1 MPDSADEHLRV
12 VMHVSLP
19 EPQPETTWK
28 TIFLLLTRSILH
40 DSSMADVITPM
51 MQQYHRLRGS
61 VPADVLLLFR
71 LGDFYE
77 LFFEDAKEAAG
88 LLNVAL
94 TKRNGVPMCGVP
106 YHAAQNYIAKLIK
119 AGKRVAICD
128 QTSEPQPG
136 RIVTRDITQIIS
148 AGTVSELGLL
158 EAKRANYLAAIY
170 EHESASPVRISLGF
184 AYADLTTGEFR
195 LMQLSSQAALADE
208 LARVG
213 PSEILVS
220 EEQRDRFSAIE
231 HALAHDSYAFLPEQ
245 AMITLCEH
253 FKTKSLDGF
262 GCAEMPA
269 AVGAAGAIVHYL
281 KHHLRRKID
290 HLATLRCELPDDHVM
305 LDAAT
310 QTNLDLVES
319 RGARDTSLL
328 AVLDRTVTPMGAR
341 KLRSWILQPL
351 RDLNEL
357 NCRQQIIA
365 DLLRESDL
373 LGSLRHA
380 LKSIRDIE
388 RAAGRLS
395 QASGNA
401 RDLVALKNSLQ
412 HIPQLKTE
420 LGKLIERTN
429 FGKANPPVE
438 AGVSPANSST
448 MQPTR
453 LPPQRKTGFAES
465 LVDRLQTEIHEMPKL
480 AAKLQAALVDDAP
493 LALKEGGIFRDGFD
507 PQLDELRNGSREG
520 KNWINALQEREIAV
534 TGIKSLKV
542 RFNSV
547 FGYFIE
553 VTKSNLSSVPAHYTR
568 KQTTVGGERFI
579 TPELKEMEAKILG
592 ADERARN
599 LEYSLFQ
606 KLRDETLTELGPLQ
620 KTAGSIAVVD
630 TICSLAETARLFHY
644 CRPQLDDSLRLTI
657 CDGRHPVLDQNLVE
671 EKFVPNDTELDGE
684 RLRLA
689 IITGPN
695 MAGKS
700 TYIRQVA
707 LIVLM
712 AQIGSFVP
720 ARSAEIGVVDRIFT
734 RVGASDDLSRGQSTF
749 MVEMNETANIVNNA
763 TEHSLI
769 ILDEI
774 GRGTSTFDG
783 LSIAWSVAEF
793 LHDKI
798 KARTLFATHYHELT
812 KLAIERKGVV
822 NFNVA
827 VREWN
832 EQIIFLRKIVPGGAD
847 KSYGIQVARLAGLP
861 REILDRAKDIL
872 AHLENPNG
880 ATAHTKAKR
889 KRSAQ
894 VLPQAQKPQLDL
906 L

>member
-1 MPDSADEHLRV
+1 
-12 VMHVSLP
+12 
-19 EPQPETTWK
+19 
-28 TIFLLLTRSILH
+28 
-40 DSSMADVITPM
+40 MADAITPM
-51 MQQYHRLRGS
+51 MQQYQRLRGS
-61 VPADVLLLFR
+61 VPPDVLLLFR

-119 AGKRVAICD
+119 AGRRVAICD
-128 QTSEPQPG
+128 QTSEPQLG

-158 EAKRANYLAAIY
+158 EAKRANYLGAIY
-170 EHESASPVRISLGF
+170 EHESASPARTIFGF

-195 LMQLSSQAALADE
+195 LMQLSTQGALADE
-208 LARVG
+208 LARIG

-220 EEQRDRFSAIE
+220 EEQREIFASIE

-245 AMITLCEH
+245 ATFTLCAH

-262 GCAEMPA
+262 GCAGMPA
-269 AVGAAGAIVHYL
+269 AIGAAGAIIHYL
-281 KHHLRRKID
+281 KHQLRRKID
-290 HLATLRCELPDDHVM
+290 HLSSLRCESANDHVV

-310 QTNLDLVES
+310 QINLDLVES

-328 AVLDRTVTPMGAR
+328 AVLDRTVTPMGGR

-351 RDLNEL
+351 RDLHEL
-357 NCRQQIIA
+357 NCRHQMIA
-365 DLLRESDL
+365 DLLHESDL
-373 LGSLRHA
+373 LGSLRSA
-380 LKSIRDIE
+380 LKSIRDVE

-401 RDLVALKNSLQ
+401 RDLVTLKNSLRQ
-412 HIPQLKTE
+412 IPELKAE
-420 LGKLIERTN
+420 LGKLIERIN
-429 FGKANPPVE
+429 FGRVSSSVE
-438 AGVSPANSST
+438 AGVSPATFSQE
-448 MQPTR
+448 QPAR
-453 LPPQRKTGFAES
+453 LPLQTQSHQS
-465 LVDRLQTEIHEMPKL
+465 LANRLQNEIAEMPEL
-480 AAKLQAALVDDAP
+480 AAKLQAAVVDDAP

-507 PQLDELRNGSREG
+507 PQLDELRNASRDG
-520 KNWINALQEREIAV
+520 KNWINALQEREIAA

-553 VTKSNLSSVPAHYTR
+553 ITKSNLANVPAHYTR

-606 KLRDETLTELGPLQ
+606 KLREETLTELGPLQ
-620 KTAGSIAVVD
+620 KTASAIATLD
-630 TICSLAETARLFHY
+630 AIGSLAETARLFHY
-644 CRPQLDDSLRLTI
+644 CRPRLDESLRLTI

-684 RLRLA
+684 KLRLA

-720 ARSAEIGVVDRIFT
+720 ATSAEIGLVDRIFT

-763 TEHSLI
+763 TERSLI

-812 KLAIERKGVV
+812 KLAVERKGVV

-832 EQIIFLRKIVPGGAD
+832 EQIIFLRKIIPGGAD

-880 ATAHTKAKR
+880 AVVHGKSKR

-894 VLPQAQKPQLDL
+894 NLPQSQKPQLDL

>member
-1 MPDSADEHLRV
+1 
-12 VMHVSLP
+12 
-19 EPQPETTWK
+19 
-28 TIFLLLTRSILH
+28 
-40 DSSMADVITPM
+40 MADALTPM
-51 MQQYHRLRGS
+51 MQQYQRLRGS

-77 LFFEDAKEAAG
+77 LFFEDAKEAAT

-128 QTSEPQPG
+128 QTSEPRPG

-148 AGTVSELGLL
+148 AGTVSDLDLL
-158 EAKRANYLAAIY
+158 EAKRANYLGAIY
-170 EHESASPVRISLGF
+170 QHEAAFGF
-184 AYADLTTGEFR
+184 AYADLTTGDFR
-195 LMQLSSQAALADE
+195 LTQTTLRSALMDE
-208 LARVG
+208 LARVQ
-213 PSEILVS
+213 PSELLVS
-220 EEQRDRFSAIE
+220 EEQREWFGEFE

-245 AMITLCEH
+245 ATFTLCEH

-269 AVGAAGAIVHYL
+269 AIGAAGAIVHYL
-281 KHHLRRKID
+281 KHHLRRPIE
-290 HLATLRCELPDDHVM
+290 HLSGLRCEAAGDYVL

-310 QTNLDLVES
+310 QANLELVES
-319 RGARDTSLL
+319 RGVREASLL
-328 AVLDRTVTPMGAR
+328 GALDRTCTPMGGR
-341 KLRSWILQPL
+341 KLRGWILQPL
-351 RDLNEL
+351 RNVTEL
-357 NCRQQIIA
+357 ECRQQLIA
-365 DLLRESDL
+365 DLLEQPDL
-373 LGSLRHA
+373 LASLRA
-380 LKSIRDIE
+380 SLKSIRDIE

-401 RDLVALKNSLQ
+401 RDLVALKLSLRQ
-412 HIPQLKTE
+412 IPELKRE
-420 LGKLIERTN
+420 LQTFLDRLA
-429 FGKANPPVE
+429 FGKNH
-438 AGVSPANSST
+438 VSE
-448 MQPTR
+448 
-453 LPPQRKTGFAES
+453 TGDPDLLAQ
-465 LVDRLQTEIHEMPKL
+465 RLQSEIREMPAV
-480 AAKLQAALVDDAP
+480 AAKLEDALRDDAP

-507 PQLDELRNGSREG
+507 ARLDELRRASHEG
-520 KNWINALQEREIAV
+520 KNWISALQEREISA

-553 VTKSNLSSVPAHYTR
+553 ITKSNLGNVPRHYTR

-599 LEYSLFQ
+599 LEYQLFV
-606 KLRDETLTELGPLQ
+606 KLRDEVLKELGPLQ
-620 KTAGSIAVVD
+620 QTADAIATLDV
-630 TICSLAETARLFHY
+630 ICGLAETARLY
-644 CRPQLDDSLRLTI
+644 NYARPKLNESLRLI
-657 CDGRHPVLDQNLVE
+657 IRDGRHPVLDQNLAE
-671 EKFVPNDTELDGE
+671 EKFVPNDTELDGDK
-684 RLRLA
+684 LRLA

-720 ARSAEIGVVDRIFT
+720 AASAEIGLVDRIFT
-734 RVGASDDLSRGQSTF
+734 RAGASDDLARGQSTF

-763 TEHSLI
+763 TERSLV

-793 LHDKI
+793 LHDTI

-812 KLAIERKGVV
+812 KLAAQRSGVV

-832 EQIIFLRKIVPGGAD
+832 EQIIFLRKIIPGGAD
-847 KSYGIQVARLAGLP
+847 RSYGIQVARLAGLP
-861 REILDRAKDIL
+861 GAILERAKDIL

-880 ATAHTKAKR
+880 AASERGKTRRGKKKSWPT
-889 KRSAQ
+889 SE
-894 VLPQAQKPQLDL
+894 KPQMDL